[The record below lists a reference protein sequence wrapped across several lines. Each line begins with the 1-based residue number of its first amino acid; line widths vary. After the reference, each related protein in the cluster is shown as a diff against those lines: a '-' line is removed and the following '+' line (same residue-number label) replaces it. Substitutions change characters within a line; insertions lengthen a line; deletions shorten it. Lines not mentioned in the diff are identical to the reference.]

1 MIRVPRPATL
11 KKYGLTYED
20 WLALYEAQDGKCPI
34 CGRAMEKTIV
44 IDHYHAKGYKNMPP
58 EKRKLYVRGLT
69 DWWCNKTFLGR
80 GITIE
85 RAKNVVKYLE
95 RFEKRKPE

>member
-1 MIRVPRPATL
+1 MKLPTKNTL
-11 KKYGLTYED
+11 RKYGMSEED
-20 WLALYEAQDGKCPI
+20 WLRLYDDQLGICPI
-34 CGRAMEKTIV
+34 CNRRMEKTIV
-44 IDHYHAKGYKNMPP
+44 IDHFHAQGWKKMKP

-85 RAKNVVKYLE
+85 RAENVVKYLKA
-95 RFEKRKPE
+95 FEKRKPK